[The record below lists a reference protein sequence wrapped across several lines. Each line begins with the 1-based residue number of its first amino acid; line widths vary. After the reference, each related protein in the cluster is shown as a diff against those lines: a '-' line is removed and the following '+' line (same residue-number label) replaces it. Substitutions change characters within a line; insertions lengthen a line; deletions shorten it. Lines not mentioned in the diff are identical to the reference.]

1 METTQNTQNIQA
13 SNVAEN
19 LKKSTAK
26 KANAKKPT
34 VKIEKTETSEIENVV
49 ASVEKIK
56 VVRKTTD
63 EKVVELKVAIA
74 RQFNLTE
81 NQIINFTITRLA
93 KSKKKVNLVDFYESL
108 IVELVTK
115 PETLDKF

>member
-1 METTQNTQNIQA
+1 MSNNKSKKSEVALIKNNVE
-13 SNVAEN
+13 NVAT
-19 LKKSTAK
+19 KM
-26 KANAKKPT
+26 P
-34 VKIEKTETSEIENVV
+34 
-49 ASVEKIK
+49 
-56 VVRKTTD
+56 RKTTD

-93 KSKKKVNLVDFYESL
+93 KSKKKVNLVDFYEGL
-108 IVELVTK
+108 IVELVVK

>member
-1 METTQNTQNIQA
+1 METTQNTQA
-13 SNVAEN
+13 SNVAKTSKTTKIETS
-19 LKKSTAK
+19 KTAK
-26 KANAKKPT
+26 A
-34 VKIEKTETSEIENVV
+34 KIEKVETSEIENVV

-63 EKVVELKVAIA
+63 EKVTDLKVAIA